1 MAAAVAEW
9 ILQRP
14 TKVQLERARGARL
27 PDVIGPELRV
37 LFVGINPSL
46 YSAAVGHHFARP
58 GNRFWPTL
66 HGAGWTPR
74 LYLPDEDRDLVALGI
89 GITNIV
95 PRATARADELTADEL
110 ARGGR
115 QLARK
120 VHRWKPATV
129 AFVGITAYR
138 AAFSQPGAKLG
149 LQREK
154 LGHRPIWLLPNTSGL
169 NAHFQMPGFVRLFQE
184 LRLWL
189 DG

>member
-1 MAAAVAEW
+1 M
-9 ILQRP
+9 
-14 TKVQLERARGARL
+14 
-27 PDVIGPELRV
+27 DVIGPELRV

-46 YSAAVGHHFARP
+46 YSAAIGHHFARP

-74 LYLPDEDRDLVALGI
+74 LYLPEEDGGLVTLGI

-95 PRATARADELTADEL
+95 SRATARADELTADEL
-110 ARGGR
+110 MRGGR

-120 VHRWKPATV
+120 VRRWKPASV

-138 AAFSQPGAKLG
+138 SAFNQPAAKLG

-154 LGHRPIWLLPNTSGL
+154 LGSAPIWLLPNTSGL
-169 NAHFQMPGFVRLFQE
+169 NAHFQLADFVRLFRE
-184 LRLWL
+184 LRIWL
-189 DG
+189 NG